1 MIKAICVGQAT
12 YDMTVKTKNIPIPN
26 IRYRYDNKLGCGGGH
41 AANIAYMLA
50 KWGIETSFSGIIGSD
65 NYGQEI
71 KKELDSIR
79 VDTRNIETSYE
90 NATEI
95 QVNIINEQT
104 NESTSFTLADKNVFL
119 KKYDF
124 DFSPDLIV
132 TDGFEINASKN
143 IINSYPKAIS
153 MLYADALTNNI
164 LDLCKK
170 VHFLITTKEFAES
183 ATGIKIDYDNPNT
196 LVQVYEKLKDKFDK
210 TQIII
215 TLNSKGALYCIN
227 NQIKISPALKVQ
239 VVDPNGAGEV
249 FRAAFIYIIANG
261 GDLEKAVKFGN
272 IAAGL
277 SVQKLGARPSIPTF
291 DEVNRLYEQNY

>member
-183 ATGIKIDYDNPNT
+183 ATGIKIDYANPNT

>member
-1 MIKAICVGQAT
+1 MIKAICVGQVT
-12 YDMTVKTKNIPIPN
+12 YDMTIRTKNIPMPN
-26 IRYRYDNKLGCGGGH
+26 SYFRYENKLGCGGGH

-71 KKELDSIR
+71 KKDFDSIR
-79 VDTRNIETSYE
+79 VDTRNLETSYE
-90 NATEI
+90 NDTEI
-95 QVNIINEQT
+95 QINIINEQNNDLT
-104 NESTSFTLADKNVFL
+104 RFTLADKNVFL

-124 DFSPDLIV
+124 DFTPDIII

-143 IINSYPKAIS
+143 IINSYPKAVS
-153 MLYADALTNNI
+153 MLYADTLTNNI
-164 LDLCKK
+164 IDLCKK
-170 VHFLITTKEFAES
+170 VHFLIATKEFAES
-183 ATGIKIDYDNPNT
+183 ATGIKIDYTNSNT
-196 LVQVYEKLKDKFDK
+196 LVSIYEKLKERFDK

-215 TLNSKGALYCIN
+215 TLKDKGALYCIN

-249 FRAAFIYIIANG
+249 FRAAFIYTIANG

-277 SVQKLGARPSIPTF
+277 AVQKLGARPSIPTF
-291 DEVNRLYEQNY
+291 DEVNKLYEQNY

>member
-153 MLYADALTNNI
+153 MLYADTLTNNI

-183 ATGIKIDYDNPNT
+183 ATGIKIDYANPNT